1 MDKLLKLINE
11 YENRD
16 FYEWLEEEQEEWI
29 VEEPKVRKEYKGHL
43 WFNGA
48 NTVQFP
54 DDMFD
59 HYALSL
65 SYGFLKRAIN
75 EWHIKGITLVDLVTE
90 LAVLRDPLEK
100 IIQLLNPNQNNN
112 D

>member
-29 VEEPKVRKEYKGHL
+29 IEEPKVRKDYKGHL

-90 LAVLRDPLEK
+90 LAVLRDPLER
-100 IIQLLNPNQNNN
+100 IIQILN
-112 D
+112 